1 MQYYAHYADVVKD
14 AAFGM
19 PLAPDVSEA
28 VFSSALTTLSLLT
41 YNMFLASVCTTL
53 GVVPT
58 LDVFDAI
65 LCHLVQ
71 VLRVVGV
78 VRARARLMRHFLVD
92 AIFAPDSNSSRR
104 STL

>member
-28 VFSSALTTLSLLT
+28 MFTTALTTLSLLT
-41 YNMFLASVCTTL
+41 YMFFASVCTTP

-58 LDVFDAI
+58 LDVFDAT
-65 LCHLVQ
+65 LFHLIQ
-71 VLRVVGV
+71 VLRVVSV
-78 VRARARLMRHFLVD
+78 VRASF
-92 AIFAPDSNSSRR
+92 N
-104 STL
+104 